1 MGFEPERTGG
11 GGRINVRLLPP
22 GRFIAAAMHFAMMA
36 AAERH
41 GKFVAHLAAKRPM
54 LGKAQMMRIGGCAA
68 ANEAGLLD
76 DEPNVLTVAY
86 PAWLGMS

>member
-1 MGFEPERTGG
+1 MRLEPERAGG
-11 GGRINVRLLPP
+11 SGRIDAGPLPP
-22 GRFIAAAMHFAMMA
+22 GRFVATAMHLAMMA

-41 GKFVAHLAAKRPM
+41 GELVAHLAAKRRM
-54 LGKAQMMRIGGCAA
+54 LGKAQMMRIGGYAA

-76 DEPNVLTVAY
+76 DEPHVLAVAN